1 MNRNQILNCPKHK
14 SAGKKPEEEVDH
26 VHGEWFLVTRRSK
39 RRENPSKPGKV
50 DAVST
55 SCSRGYKFTTA
66 RRDVGREKEKEKE
79 DDQISK
85 LCPEFNSG

>member
-1 MNRNQILNCPKHK
+1 MNRNQSLNCPKDK

-26 VHGEWFLVTRRSK
+26 VHGEWVLVTRSK

-50 DAVST
+50 NAVST

-66 RRDVGREKEKEKE
+66 RRDVGREKEKKKE
-79 DDQISK
+79 DTQSSK